1 MRIITID
8 NTRPPIRTL
17 RSQLTSFRFMCM
29 CAGFPPYQVILVII
43 MAPHKKSGSSS
54 KKKTNG
60 SSSSNNNNNNKP
72 ATAAPTNNH
81 GSNPGFVIS
90 PDEAISKWLDGEEL
104 TAEGLSAALPDI
116 AVLIK
121 NGNIDL
127 NKFKVILREAR
138 QKHMKESLKD
148 FLPVESENQKIDHI
162 YLGILQVMT
171 PDAEPLLT
179 SLVEMACGAYGDMI
193 HAFALDFYGKK
204 CKWTNVRDTI
214 EWTKEDGI
222 INLKDVDLIKE
233 IHVAYYY
240 TCNKFKAD
248 IESRMNCPLGDIVH
262 SYTINF
268 GQFVGCLEKIISSE
282 ENSSCDD
289 LLFNLAFTEIINKG
303 AQITSTFAGV
313 KRTSAPLQEPT
324 IHVNCWECGKMNAT
338 LLCCAQ
344 CKASRYCSKACQINA
359 WKGGHRGAC
368 LELKDVNARFEEN
381 YRCIDAAVAK
391 GCISDG
397 CCLEAGETEYTLLLS
412 QNFHQRRSFIEST
425 AAFFDEDMVGVES
438 LNNSPHPKIE
448 HLHKSLAELYAG
460 KRHWLFNDAFEGS
473 LPTDYLL
480 KPENM
485 RAKRWETKAMRGV
498 LHLLSLDCSQIN
510 PIILGR
516 LKEEFWSGVN
526 EVGGRMPV
534 ARFLAMYYQL
544 GKRPEAH
551 DPFTRLICLRKVVQ
565 NMIKHYHKVRPET

>member
-233 IHVAYYY
+233 IHVAYY
-240 TCNKFKAD
+240 
-248 IESRMNCPLGDIVH
+248 
-262 SYTINF
+262 
-268 GQFVGCLEKIISSE
+268 
-282 ENSSCDD
+282 
-289 LLFNLAFTEIINKG
+289 
-303 AQITSTFAGV
+303 
-313 KRTSAPLQEPT
+313 
-324 IHVNCWECGKMNAT
+324 
-338 LLCCAQ
+338 
-344 CKASRYCSKACQINA
+344 
-359 WKGGHRGAC
+359 
-368 LELKDVNARFEEN
+368 
-381 YRCIDAAVAK
+381 
-391 GCISDG
+391 
-397 CCLEAGETEYTLLLS
+397 
-412 QNFHQRRSFIEST
+412 
-425 AAFFDEDMVGVES
+425 
-438 LNNSPHPKIE
+438 
-448 HLHKSLAELYAG
+448 
-460 KRHWLFNDAFEGS
+460 
-473 LPTDYLL
+473 
-480 KPENM
+480 
-485 RAKRWETKAMRGV
+485 
-498 LHLLSLDCSQIN
+498 
-510 PIILGR
+510 
-516 LKEEFWSGVN
+516 
-526 EVGGRMPV
+526 
-534 ARFLAMYYQL
+534 
-544 GKRPEAH
+544 
-551 DPFTRLICLRKVVQ
+551 
-565 NMIKHYHKVRPET
+565 